1 MTIKANFKA
10 KVLSLS
16 VKPSRDGSKNYY
28 SVALL
33 LTDSDSDPCGSLN
46 ISESIYKNLVVGC
59 DYVFEGTYSDK
70 YNNFYI
76 SGVNNA
82 E

>member
-1 MTIKANFKA
+1 MTIKCNFKA
-10 KVLSLS
+10 KVLSVS
-16 VKPSRDGSKNYY
+16 VKPSKDGQKNYY
-28 SVALL
+28 SVALFL
-33 LTDSDSDPCGSLN
+33 SEGGSDPCGSMN
-46 ISESIYKNLVVGC
+46 VSESIYKNLVVGC

-76 SGVNNA
+76 SGVVN